1 MKVFFEIPYLE
12 EDTTIAIGTFDG
24 VHSGHQSILKRAR
37 EIANKNNQKLVVF
50 TFIDHPAI
58 VTGSKLVPHL
68 LTTSEEKISL
78 LCNTYSPDYCI
89 MPSFTKG
96 FSMLTPEEFV
106 NEILVKKLRAKNI
119 CVGFN
124 FFFGYKA
131 EGNNETLL
139 KLSHTYNYHAE
150 IISPFVQDH
159 KTVSSSMIREL
170 LMYGDLEK
178 ANQMLTYPYKLRGNI
193 VKGQGIG
200 KSVLGIP
207 TANIAVNGRKLV
219 PANGVYACEVKIR
232 NKNLKGIVNIG
243 NRPTFDNGNKS
254 IEVHIFD
261 FADDIYDEQMEIG
274 LVKYLR
280 GEKKFNG
287 ADALKEQI
295 LSDIEEVK
303 TFFNNK

>member
-12 EDTTIAIGTFDG
+12 ENTTIAIGTFDG
-24 VHSGHQSILKRAR
+24 VHSGHQEILKRAK
-37 EIANKNNQKLVVF
+37 EIATKNNQKLVVF
-50 TFIDHPAI
+50 TFIDHPSI

-78 LCNTYSPDYCI
+78 LNHTFEPDYCI

-96 FSMLTPEEFV
+96 FSMLTPEEFID
-106 NEILVKKLRAKNI
+106 EILVKKLKAKNI

-139 KLSHTYNYHAE
+139 NLSSKYNYHAE
-150 IISPFVQDH
+150 IVPPFVYEKQ
-159 KTVSSSMIREL
+159 TVSSSIIREL
-170 LMYGDLEK
+170 IATENLSK
-178 ANQMLTYPYKLRGNI
+178 ANNMLGYNYKLRGNI
-193 VKGQGIG
+193 VKGKGIG

-219 PANGVYACEVKIR
+219 PSNGVYACDVKIR
-232 NKNLKGIVNIG
+232 DKNLKGIVNIG
-243 NRPTFDNGNKS
+243 NRPTFDNGTKS

-261 FADDIYDEQMEIG
+261 FEDNIYDEQMEIC
-274 LVKYLR
+274 LVMHLR

-287 ADALKEQI
+287 PEALKAQI

-303 TFFNNK
+303 TFFKK

>member
-12 EDTTIAIGTFDG
+12 ENTTIAIGTFDG
-24 VHSGHQSILKRAR
+24 VHSGHQEILKRAK
-37 EIANKNNQKLVVF
+37 EIATKNNQKLVVF
-50 TFIDHPAI
+50 TFIDHPSI

-78 LCNTYSPDYCI
+78 LSHTFEPDYCI

-96 FSMLTPEEFV
+96 FSMLTPEEFID
-106 NEILVKKLRAKNI
+106 EILVKKLKAKNI

-139 KLSHTYNYHAE
+139 NLSHKYNYHAE
-150 IISPFVQDH
+150 IVPPFVYENE
-159 KTVSSSMIREL
+159 TVSSSMIREL
-170 LMYGDLEK
+170 IASNNLDK
-178 ANQMLTYPYKLRGNI
+178 ANKMLGYKYKLRGNI
-193 VKGQGIG
+193 VKGKGIG

-219 PANGVYACEVKIR
+219 PSNGVYACDVKIR
-232 NKNLKGIVNIG
+232 DKNLKGIVNIG
-243 NRPTFDNGNKS
+243 NRPTFDNGTKS

-261 FADDIYDEQMEIG
+261 FEDNIYDEQMEIC
-274 LVKYLR
+274 LVMHLR

-287 ADALKEQI
+287 PDALKAQI

-303 TFFNNK
+303 NFFKH